1 MIQFNSRC
9 RTRIGRLVRAGKSD
23 TSALVMPAASDPP
36 ARRRQPAP
44 PLQRSSREPYLK
56 FGLGTVSER
65 NGCSGPQ
72 PWLSESARADGSVA
86 GISYSN
92 FPNELA
98 PLCDSAGKSRAWRG
112 LDAAFPSHFVML
124 MCLFSPAV
132 PAGMP
137 ITDTSRMSCPSWQ
150 WHTSELEAVGLQFEG
165 MAPL

>member
-1 MIQFNSRC
+1 MVGIVCGVSIAACHGWSAALRRAGGAGSLLAPWPRLVLELMRFNSRC

-72 PWLSESARADGSVA
+72 PRLSESARADGSVA

-112 LDAAFPSHFVML
+112 LDAATPFHFDRDI
-124 MCLFSPAV
+124 C
-132 PAGMP
+132 
-137 ITDTSRMSCPSWQ
+137 
-150 WHTSELEAVGLQFEG
+150 
-165 MAPL
+165 